1 MNNDSEMPTHCC
13 VPLCTKKGY
22 QDEVTG
28 AKISYFRLPTKENQ
42 RKQWI
47 QAIRRDLGKKF
58 STSNSTKVC
67 SRHFKDED
75 FKITLTHVVSLKP
88 GVVPSVFAWKRSSPR
103 KRPLP
108 APRLTNKKEILI
120 EKATE
125 RNSANCRNFCRNF
138 KSDIFI
144 FIDNNDRFRTSS
156 DRSRLLFPR
165 VSIRGGCQKFMNW
178 TRLLHCYPRTRNW
191 RKRFRCWKK
200 IAVI

>member
-1 MNNDSEMPTHCC
+1 MPTHCC
-13 VPLCTKKGY
+13 VLLCTKKGY

-88 GVVPSVFAWKRSSPR
+88 GVVPSGFAWKRSSPR

-125 RNSANCRNFCRNF
+125 RNSVNCRNFCRNF
-138 KSDIFI
+138 KSDIFDLEPPVI
-144 FIDNNDRFRTSS
+144 EADFYFPECQSVEDAKNLWTGPDCCIVIQEQEIGGRGFAVGRKLLWFKS
-156 DRSRLLFPR
+156 DMRHT
-165 VSIRGGCQKFMNW
+165 Q
-178 TRLLHCYPRTRNW
+178 
-191 RKRFRCWKK
+191 
-200 IAVI
+200 